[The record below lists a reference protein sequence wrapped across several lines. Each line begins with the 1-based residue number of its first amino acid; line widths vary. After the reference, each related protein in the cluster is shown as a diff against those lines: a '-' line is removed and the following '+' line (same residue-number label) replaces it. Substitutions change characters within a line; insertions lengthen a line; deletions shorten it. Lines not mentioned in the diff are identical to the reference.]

1 MAKRSGLE
9 RATLS
14 PPSAVGILPPS
25 ARQGLPG
32 SAGVAGFAGDVMRR
46 GYMRY
51 PRLSGHL
58 PANQK
63 PTEGNLGWAHSMPM
77 KLTKHRYRET
87 AFSATI
93 LQLTLHRSH
102 NCTSHTSAKDSQVFR
117 LEKAQGEM
125 DRHSQLIRGLR
136 AMEALTEGP
145 LTAAEIGR
153 QVGVDRSTA
162 LRMCR
167 ELEDLGYVRRNAHS
181 KRYEIVTAR
190 LYALAGNHHGAR
202 DWGEAVDPV
211 LARLR
216 DNTQEAAVLGVPA
229 GNAVVYI
236 AFCESLQPI
245 AVREHVGAVRP
256 IHASALG
263 KAYLAT
269 LGPDEL
275 DAELGRLNYLGGT
288 PNAAKG
294 PMDLR
299 HRLSEVQAC
308 GYATDWEETFEGVA
322 CVAAPVH
329 LGGVLLGAIG
339 ISGPISRLS
348 KKRLAQLGAEI
359 IQEVNGIEGPSS
371 SMNLG

>member
-1 MAKRSGLE
+1 
-9 RATLS
+9 
-14 PPSAVGILPPS
+14 
-25 ARQGLPG
+25 
-32 SAGVAGFAGDVMRR
+32 
-46 GYMRY
+46 
-51 PRLSGHL
+51 
-58 PANQK
+58 
-63 PTEGNLGWAHSMPM
+63 
-77 KLTKHRYRET
+77 
-87 AFSATI
+87 
-93 LQLTLHRSH
+93 
-102 NCTSHTSAKDSQVFR
+102 
-117 LEKAQGEM
+117 M
-125 DRHSQLIRGLR
+125 DRDSQLIRGLH
-136 AMEALTEGP
+136 ALEALTEGP

-167 ELEDLGYVRRNAHS
+167 ELETLGYVRRNAHS
-181 KRYEIVTAR
+181 KRYEIVAAR
-190 LYALAGNHHGAR
+190 LYALAGNHHGPR
-202 DWGEAVDPV
+202 DWSEVVDPV

-216 DNTQEAAVLGVPA
+216 DNTQEASVLGVPA
-229 GNAVVYI
+229 GNSVVYI
-236 AFCESLQPI
+236 AFCESPQAI

-299 HRLSEVQAC
+299 HRLNEVQTC
-308 GYATDWEETFEGVA
+308 GYAIDWEETFERVA

-329 LGGVLLGAIG
+329 LSGILLGAIG

-359 IQEVNGIEGPSS
+359 IEEVNSIESS
-371 SMNLG
+371 SLSTHLS